1 MLGLLLAQSSR
12 ARLGVSP
19 RTTIHLTL
27 LCITAWAPFS
37 EGGSRFHTNPPFKS
51 VE

>member
-37 EGGSRFHTNPPFKS
+37 EGARVFTQTPLLK
-51 VE
+51 V